1 MLDNTRKRHSQ
12 GHAVSPNDTNIV
24 LRILI
29 MPRTY
34 PVLVLSSHTVLRC

>member
-24 LRILI
+24 LGILI
-29 MPRTY
+29 MPEHI
-34 PVLVLSSHTVLRC
+34 LCWFFHHTLF